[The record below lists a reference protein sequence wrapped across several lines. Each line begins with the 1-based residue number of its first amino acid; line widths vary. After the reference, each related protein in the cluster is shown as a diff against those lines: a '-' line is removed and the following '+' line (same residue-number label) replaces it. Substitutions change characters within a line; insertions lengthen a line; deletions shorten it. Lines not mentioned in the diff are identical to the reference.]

1 MPLVVG
7 VRFKSGG
14 KVYYFDPNGIDDL
27 EVGDWAVVK
36 TARGSEVG
44 EVVLG
49 PHEVGQAEITGKLKP
64 VQRRATAADTLE
76 KQRCLTRSQEAL
88 KRCREKVAEY
98 GLPMKIVHAEY
109 GFGGKRLLFFFSA
122 EKRVDFRDLVKDLAK
137 VFRTRIELR
146 QIGVRDEARLVGG
159 MGRCGRP
166 LCCSAW
172 LSDFSPVSI
181 KMAKQQGL
189 PLNPM
194 EISGLCGRLLCC
206 LAYEHDFYQE
216 TKAKLPKKG
225 KKVPTPQ
232 GVGTVKAVNI
242 LTESVTVELQDGVA
256 TEVTLQEL
264 ESAREEDS
272 RNEGKAAQATTE
284 DHGKRSDAPVRSKNS
299 SARPEK
305 RTARDG
311 DRRRKRR
318 SGRRR
323 AQKQD
328 ASESRRR
335 RGRERP
341 TETRDH
347 T

>member
-7 VRFKSGG
+7 VRFKHGG
-14 KVYYFDPNGIDDL
+14 KIYYFDPTGIDDL

-49 PHEVGQAEITGKLKP
+49 PQDVGQTEITGKLKP

-76 KQRCLTRSQEAL
+76 KQRCHTRSQEAL

-109 GFGGKRLLFFFSA
+109 GFEGKRLLFFFSA

-225 KKVPTPQ
+225 KKVQTAQ
-232 GVGTVKAVNI
+232 GLGTVKAINI
-242 LTESVTVELQDGVA
+242 LTESVTVELRDGVA

-264 ESAREEDS
+264 E
-272 RNEGKAAQATTE
+272 AAQQEDLHIGDKATATMTMDQSLE
-284 DHGKRSDAPVRSKNS
+284 RDGTLQSEVRA
-299 SARPEK
+299 ARPEK
-305 RTARDG
+305 RTAQSG
-311 DRRRKRR
+311 ERRGTRR
-318 SGRRR
+318 PRRRR
-323 AQKQD
+323 AQKQS
-328 ASESRRR
+328 ASKSRRR
-335 RGRERP
+335 KGDRGT
-341 TETRDH
+341 TEINDH